1 MIVLVSAECV
11 DAVKKPSR
19 NMSCMCAFICVTVV
33 CEFVRVVTGHSGGE
47 AWSKNCERMS
57 QTSAQR
63 SSVVIGGHQDPIR
76 VIGGHRSSPVAFKRV
91 ATVAAT
97 VAAAVAATVAATVGA
112 AVAATVGVMGAAE
125 AEAMAEARVEERAEA
140 MVHCDG
146 GSGP

>member
-1 MIVLVSAECV
+1 M
-11 DAVKKPSR
+11 
-19 NMSCMCAFICVTVV
+19 N
-33 CEFVRVVTGHSGGE
+33 
-47 AWSKNCERMS
+47 

-97 VAAAVAATVAATVGA
+97 VAAAVAATV
-112 AVAATVGVMGAAE
+112 GVMGAAE

>member
-1 MIVLVSAECV
+1 
-11 DAVKKPSR
+11 
-19 NMSCMCAFICVTVV
+19 
-33 CEFVRVVTGHSGGE
+33 
-47 AWSKNCERMS
+47 MS

-97 VAAAVAATVAATVGA
+97 VAAAVAATVGV

-146 GSGP
+146 GSGQRFSPRGHGMRKSIFQILPTVS

>member
-1 MIVLVSAECV
+1 MCVIVLVSAECV
-11 DAVKKPSR
+11 DAVKKSSR

-47 AWSKNCERMS
+47 AWSKNCERMN

-76 VIGGHRSSPVAFKRV
+76 VIGGHRSSPEAFKRV

-97 VAAAVAATVAATVGA
+97 VAAAVAATVGA

>member
-1 MIVLVSAECV
+1 MCVIVLVSAECV
-11 DAVKKPSR
+11 DAVKKSSR

-47 AWSKNCERMS
+47 AWSKNCERMN

-97 VAAAVAATVAATVGA
+97 VAAAVAATV
-112 AVAATVGVMGAAE
+112 GVMGAAE